1 MHIIYGLTDTMCF
14 DISEIYLHDYIKLR
28 NPSVIYYTKPV
39 TVMQSTYS
47 VAIMGIGGIGMP
59 LAKPP
64 SFCHL
69 VCFHSGMSVHVFV
82 SWTVG

>member
-28 NPSVIYYTKPV
+28 NPSVIYYTKLV

-47 VAIMGIGGIGMP
+47 RSYGHWRDRHA
-59 LAKPP
+59 A
-64 SFCHL
+64 S
-69 VCFHSGMSVHVFV
+69 
-82 SWTVG
+82 